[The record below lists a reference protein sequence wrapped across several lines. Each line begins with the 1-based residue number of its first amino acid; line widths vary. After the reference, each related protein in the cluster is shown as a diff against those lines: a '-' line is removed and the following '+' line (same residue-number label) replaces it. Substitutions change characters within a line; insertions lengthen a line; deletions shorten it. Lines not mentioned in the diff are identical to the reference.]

1 MKTILVAVDL
11 SAATLQVCA
20 VARDLARALGARLLI
35 LHVVPP
41 APVMPDYC
49 APSIVDDG
57 ELLRDAAR
65 RAAHRL
71 QALGRWF
78 RRRCPDTKILQHR
91 GAPVTEVLRTARMA
105 RPELIVLGS
114 HGHTAAFDLLMGS
127 VAHGVIRRSP
137 VPVVVVP
144 IKERARGQDAA
155 HRASDTLRSLAATTA
170 DALVALR

>member
-20 VARDLARALGARLLI
+20 VARDLARALDARLLI

-41 APVMPDYC
+41 APSMPDYC
-49 APSIVDDG
+49 APTIVDDG
-57 ELLRDAAR
+57 ELLRDASR

-78 RRRCPDTKILQHR
+78 RRRCPDTRVLQHR
-91 GAPVTEVLRTARMA
+91 GSPVAEVLRTVGTAH
-105 RPELIVLGS
+105 PELVVLGS

-144 IKERARGQDAA
+144 IRERAAPATPG
-155 HRASDTLRSLAATTA
+155 HRAADTLRRLAATTA